1 MRKVPIEE
9 QIAEVER
16 ELKMRTHVYPGLVA
30 SDKLKPLQAIKQNE
44 GMMAVLDTLK
54 WVQKN
59 KDRLKEQAR
68 QPA

>member
-9 QIAEVER
+9 QVAEVER
-16 ELKMRTHVYPGLVA
+16 ELKMRSHVYPVLVA